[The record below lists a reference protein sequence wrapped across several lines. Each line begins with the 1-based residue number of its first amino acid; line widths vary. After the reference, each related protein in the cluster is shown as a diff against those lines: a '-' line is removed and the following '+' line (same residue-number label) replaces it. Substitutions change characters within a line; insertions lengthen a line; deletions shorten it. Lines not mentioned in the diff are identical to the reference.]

1 MPYSLQAL
9 AETPRLHP
17 SLFAQLLPQDIR
29 KQLTQLV
36 DFLVAAGVS
45 YAPRLEDLGVSGEG
59 QLKVFIPPAA
69 IQQPMPSAHLQ
80 RAVAALGEWWEW
92 IQGLYGAHHRPT
104 TPHTK
109 PAPVLQPPKLSDNG
123 DLELDDPTLQESTL

>member
-1 MPYSLQAL
+1 VPFSLQAL

-17 SLFAQLLPQDIR
+17 ALFAQLLPQDIR
-29 KQLTQLV
+29 KQLLQLV
-36 DFLVAAGVS
+36 DFLVTAGVS

-69 IQQPMPSAHLQ
+69 IQQPMPTAHLQ

-92 IQGLYGAHHRPT
+92 IQGLYGAHRAT
-104 TPHTK
+104 TPQTK
-109 PAPVLQPPKLSDNG
+109 ATPVLQPPKLSDNG